1 MSKEGGDLQH
11 RIFQK
16 VHNFDYW
23 MPALK
28 FYPEQYFVLDNEV
41 CQSFLGEKR
50 YSYTTV
56 KGKSVKLHYI
66 AEFLS

>member
-1 MSKEGGDLQH
+1 MGKDGGALQQQ

-28 FYPEQYFVLDNEV
+28 SYPEQYFVLDNEV
-41 CQSFLGEKR
+41 CQSFWGRKDILA
-50 YSYTTV
+50 
-56 KGKSVKLHYI
+56 L
-66 AEFLS
+66 L